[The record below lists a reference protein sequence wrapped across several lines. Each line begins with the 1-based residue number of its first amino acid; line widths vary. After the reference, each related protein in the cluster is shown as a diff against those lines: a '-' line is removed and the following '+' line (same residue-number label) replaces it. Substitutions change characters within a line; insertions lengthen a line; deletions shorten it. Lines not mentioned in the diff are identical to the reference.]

1 MKALFG
7 ACESSASHPG
17 AVASL
22 SPAGTSLENLHPS
35 ISTPPPPLGQGR
47 ALGWPTACLELP
59 LHSFIQ
65 ILLDPFSIPATSLGT
80 ELSLIRET
88 ENRTASAGGHTH
100 TLEGRERK
108 AGESMT
114 STQEWGSPSELP
126 FQSTPGA
133 CSPSRAAACGWEV
146 WEGARMRSSQ
156 GQNQTSKGLL
166 DCG

>member
-88 ENRTASAGGHTH
+88 ENRTASAGDTHTH
-100 TLEGRERK
+100 WKVGRGKLE
-108 AGESMT
+108 
-114 STQEWGSPSELP
+114 
-126 FQSTPGA
+126 
-133 CSPSRAAACGWEV
+133 RA
-146 WEGARMRSSQ
+146 
-156 GQNQTSKGLL
+156 
-166 DCG
+166 